1 MAANGGVFYKHGK
14 QNLDIKS
21 TVITTTYAK

>member
-1 MAANGGVFYKHGK
+1 MAANGGVIYKYGK

-21 TVITTTYAK
+21 TVITTAYAK